1 MNDIPTPATP
11 PTLGQPA
18 ESASSQAITALILG
32 LAGFFFCQL
41 LGPFAWYLGN
51 QEVRA
56 IREGRSPKAG
66 ESLAT
71 VGKICGI
78 VATVLLI
85 LIPVVIIAMGGMAF
99 LAALFGAAAD

>member
-11 PTLGQPA
+11 PATGQPA

-32 LAGFFFCQL
+32 VLGFFTCQL

-51 QEVRA
+51 QELQA

-71 VGKICGI
+71 IGKICGI

-85 LIPVVIIAMGGMAF
+85 LIPIVILAMGGMAF